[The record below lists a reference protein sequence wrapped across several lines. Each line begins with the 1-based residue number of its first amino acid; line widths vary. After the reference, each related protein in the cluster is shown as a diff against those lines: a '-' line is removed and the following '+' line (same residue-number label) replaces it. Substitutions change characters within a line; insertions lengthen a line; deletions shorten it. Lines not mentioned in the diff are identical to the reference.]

1 MSIETE
7 LEAEIR
13 QELEKLEQIFN
24 EEISADA
31 SVDYSFIESRKQRNN
46 NSRLSYSA
54 YEYAQAEGEK
64 EEMEDKLNALLSKN
78 EDFNLQVD
86 RLNKINCDL
95 QMRNRQLM
103 SENGD
108 LHQQVYDLQAAASA
122 VASQGPSKTNG
133 EILETEKQSYANL
146 QLEMHLL
153 RQETLSLKARAD
165 AEYRVLSL
173 AKDKA
178 VEELERERAL
188 RIHAGQ

>member
-24 EEISADA
+24 EEISADV
-31 SVDYSFIESRKQRNN
+31 SVDYSFIESRKQKNSN

-78 EDFNLQVD
+78 EDFILQVD
-86 RLNKINCDL
+86 RLNKINSDL

-133 EILETEKQSYANL
+133 EIETEKQSYANL

-178 VEELERERAL
+178 MEELERERAL